1 MFDLFLAFAKLL
13 NLRGRMNRKTFTFVT
28 ALLMTVLMFTV
39 HSFAQQQP
47 QAKSSIDQARTL
59 YANGKFEQAQNHLLS
74 LLKKKNL
81 PKEQK
86 FQALILLAE
95 IRRAML
101 DEDGARKLIDKI
113 LDIQPDFNPSETDYP
128 PNFIALVQ
136 SEKQKRQVKPAGIS
150 QKHSSFFSNKYFWIG
165 IGGTAA
171 ATTAIILGTQKQ
183 SSSKKKVLP
192 LPPNWPESSR

>member
-1 MFDLFLAFAKLL
+1 
-13 NLRGRMNRKTFTFVT
+13 MNKKTFTFVAT
-28 ALLMTVLMFTV
+28 LLITVLMFSMS
-39 HSFAQQQP
+39 SFAQQQP

-59 YANGKFEQAQNHLLS
+59 YANGKFEQAQNSLLS

-101 DEDGARKLIDKI
+101 DEEGARKLIDKI

-136 SEKQKRQVKPAGIS
+136 SEKQKRMVKPEGIKK
-150 QKHSSFFSNKYFWIG
+150 KHGSFFSNKYFWIS

-171 ATTAIILGTQKQ
+171 ATTAIILGTQKEGGH
-183 SSSKKKVLP
+183 KKKVLP
-192 LPPNWPESSR
+192 LPPNWPEGNH

>member
-1 MFDLFLAFAKLL
+1 
-13 NLRGRMNRKTFTFVT
+13 MNKKTFAFVA
-28 ALLMTVLMFTV
+28 ALLIAVLMFTV
-39 HSFAQQQP
+39 SSLAQEP
-47 QAKSSIDQARTL
+47 LQAKSSIDQARTL
-59 YANGKFEQAQNHLLS
+59 YANGKFEQAQNRLLS
-74 LLKKKNL
+74 LLKEKNL

-113 LDIQPDFNPSETDYP
+113 LDIQPDFKPSEADYP

-136 SEKQKRQVKPAGIS
+136 SEKQKRQVKPAGVS
-150 QKHSSFFSNKYFWIG
+150 QKHGSFFSNKYFWIG

-171 ATTAIILGTQKQ
+171 AATAIILGTQKQ
-183 SSSKKKVLP
+183 SSSKKKALP